1 MMEPLVFSAATPPE
15 AVLSGF
21 EVCRTRD
28 LDEARRCCD
37 RIFCEGILRQ
47 RERQAA
53 IDTRIY
59 YRRLGG
65 IGVGRMSYGGDI
77 TIDPG
82 ALDTFALIQM
92 PIRGEEVIEL
102 GSRQVCSSHRQAS
115 IINAHSPARIHHRRD
130 TEKLIIRVDRGLLE
144 RICQQHL
151 GRTLKKPVEFLPGMP
166 LDTVPGQ
173 RWLRTVGW
181 LYDNLSRD
189 AGELPPLLAA
199 QFEETL
205 VAALLT
211 CQPSNYSAELC
222 ADDSRSIAPS
232 FVRRVEHYIE
242 EHAHEPITIGDLAA
256 YAEVSSRVL
265 FTGFRSFRNTSP
277 IQYLKEVRLR
287 HVREALLREQPASG
301 VVSAIAAR
309 WGFSHLGHF
318 TTDYKRRFGESP
330 SQTLA
335 R

>member
-1 MMEPLVFSAATPPE
+1 
-15 AVLSGF
+15 
-21 EVCRTRD
+21 
-28 LDEARRCCD
+28 
-37 RIFCEGILRQ
+37 
-47 RERQAA
+47 
-53 IDTRIY
+53 
-59 YRRLGG
+59 
-65 IGVGRMSYGGDI
+65 MSYGGDI

-82 ALDTFALIQM
+82 ALDSFALIQM
-92 PIRGEEVIEL
+92 PIRGEEVIEF

-115 IINAHSPARIHHRRD
+115 IINAHTPARIHHRRD

-144 RICQQHL
+144 RLCQQHL
-151 GRTLKKPVEFLPGMP
+151 GRTLKKPLEFLPGMP
-166 LDTVPGQ
+166 LDTLQGQ

-189 AGELPPLLAA
+189 AGELSPLLAA
-199 QFEETL
+199 QFEEAL
-205 VAALLT
+205 VTALLT

-222 ADDSRSIAPS
+222 ADGAPSIAPS
-232 FVRRVEHYIE
+232 FVKRVEHYIE
-242 EHAHEPITIGDLAA
+242 EHAHEPLTIGDLAA

-265 FTGFRSFRNTSP
+265 FTGFRRFRNTSP

-287 HVREALLREQPASG
+287 HVREELQRAQPANG
-301 VVSAIAAR
+301 MVTTIAFK
-309 WGFSHLGHF
+309 WGFTHLGHF